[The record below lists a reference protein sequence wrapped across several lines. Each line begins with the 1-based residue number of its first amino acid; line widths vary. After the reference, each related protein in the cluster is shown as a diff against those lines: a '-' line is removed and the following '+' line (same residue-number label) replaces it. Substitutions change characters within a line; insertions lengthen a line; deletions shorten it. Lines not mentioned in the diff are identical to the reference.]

1 MPYICIHNGAQCTKN
16 NFWLSY
22 ENCQTRQGFI
32 RIKGLDY
39 REYDVGKS
47 QVDLF
52 ISKEAYII
60 NVISIRML
68 YSTT

>member
-1 MPYICIHNGAQCTKN
+1 MVHNVLKIIFIIIWKLPN
-16 NFWLSY
+16 SSRFY
-22 ENCQTRQGFI
+22 TRQG
-32 RIKGLDY
+32 IKGLDH

-47 QVDLF
+47 QVELF